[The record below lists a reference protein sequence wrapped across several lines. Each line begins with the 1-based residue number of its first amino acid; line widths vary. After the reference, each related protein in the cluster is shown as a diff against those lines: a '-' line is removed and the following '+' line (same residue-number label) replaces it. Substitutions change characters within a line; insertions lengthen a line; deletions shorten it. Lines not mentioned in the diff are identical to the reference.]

1 MASCQIIRPT
11 ITSPAPNAL
20 KSAATFES
28 GATTSESSP
37 CETRKIVAIMSMDI
51 DPSIPLPTQA
61 QRPHTAATILCYNCG
76 AAIDGTQAAGALCS
90 DCLKLTVDI
99 TQGIERDGV
108 LHMCRDCDRW
118 HSPPAQWVVAAPESR
133 ELLALCL
140 RKLRGLNKAR
150 IIDASFIWTEPH
162 SRRIKVKITVQ
173 QEALQG
179 TILQQT
185 FDVEFVQNFKQCP
198 DCAKSYTHNT
208 WRAVVQVRQKVPH
221 KRTFLY
227 LEQLILKQGVHK
239 ECINIKE
246 VQNGIDFYFAQ
257 RNHAEKFVDFLNS
270 VTPVRSKKSQELIS
284 VDIHTSTK
292 SYKFTFSCEL
302 VPICKDDLVALP
314 IKLAKQIGNIAPLT
328 LCYRVGN
335 AVNLLDPNT
344 MQTADLSTPIYWRTP
359 FAPLADVRE
368 LVEFIVMDIE
378 PIGPQKGRF
387 LLAEATVARAS
398 DLGVNDTTYSIRTH
412 LGSILHAG
420 DSAMGY
426 HLTGTQFNNP
436 NFEAIEDSKQ
446 YSGQIP
452 DVILVKKHYAARKK
466 NKSRNWKL
474 RRMAR
479 EESEMKPRKQ
489 DVDRDELDYEQFLQD
504 LEADPDLR
512 MGANLYRDP
521 AQRATDAQSEMET
534 DGEDEGLT
542 VPMDQ
547 LIDEMEEMGMEDD
560 GEE

>member
-1 MASCQIIRPT
+1 MA
-11 ITSPAPNAL
+11 
-20 KSAATFES
+20 
-28 GATTSESSP
+28 
-37 CETRKIVAIMSMDI
+37 MDI
-51 DPSIPLPTQA
+51 DGSIPIPSMMERLQ
-61 QRPHTAATILCYNCG
+61 TAATILCYNCG
-76 AAIDGTQAAGALCS
+76 APIDGTQAAGALCS

-99 TQGIERDGV
+99 TSGIERDGI
-108 LHMCRDCDRW
+108 LLMCRDCDRW
-118 HSPPAQWVVAAPESR
+118 HSPPNQWLVAAPESR

-140 RKLRGLNKAR
+140 RKLRGLNKTR

-162 SRRIKVKITVQ
+162 SRRIKIKITVQ

-185 FDVEFVQNFKQCP
+185 FDVEFVQQYKQCP

-227 LEQLILKQGVHK
+227 LEQLLLKQGAHK

-246 VQNGIDFYFAQ
+246 VQNGIDFFFAQ
-257 RNHAEKFVDFLNS
+257 RNHAEKFVDFLTS
-270 VTPVRSKKSQELIS
+270 VTPVRTKKSQELIS
-284 VDIHTSTK
+284 MDVHTSST

-314 IKLAKQIGNIAPLT
+314 IKLAKQIGNIAPLV
-328 LCYRVGN
+328 LCSRVGTS
-335 AVNLLDPNT
+335 VYLIDPNT
-344 MQTADLSTPIYWRTP
+344 LQAADLGTPVYWRAP
-359 FAPLADVRE
+359 FSPLADVQG

-398 DLGVNDTTYSIRTH
+398 DLGVNDTTYNIRTH
-412 LGSILHAG
+412 LGSVLHAG

-426 HLTGTQFNNP
+426 HLTGTQFNNS
-436 NFEAIEDSKQ
+436 NFEAIEESKQ

-452 DVILVKKHYAARKK
+452 DVILVKKHYAARKSH
-466 NKSRNWKL
+466 KSRNWKL
-474 RRMAR
+474 KRMAR

-489 DVDRDELDYEQFLQD
+489 DADRDELDYEQFLQD

-512 MGANLYRDP
+512 MGANLYRTGVDSQ
-521 AQRATDAQSEMET
+521 AEMDTD
-534 DGEDEGLT
+534 DEDQGLKI
-542 VPMDQ
+542 PMDQ
-547 LIDEMEEMGMEDD
+547 LIDELEDLGMEEDE
-560 GEE
+560 